1 MKKFD
6 KDKYLR
12 KLKIKRWIQNYSRYL
27 YISVSFLFV
36 CMIGIYFAYSKFF
49 VKQEIEVVR
58 TTVGEFTND
67 DFVLNIYV
75 DNEKVEEAPKKDDW
89 YYADSVSFNNNAE
102 AVWDSDNWS
111 LLVTK
116 LTGKTKCDIYFKKIE
131 SKVPDIIAQ
140 LDTTGKC
147 PTVNA
152 DGTVKVT
159 AVEATDGYLC
169 KAKDTYGDSY
179 YYRGT
184 VTNNYVKFAGFY
196 WRIVRINDDRSV
208 RVIYDGTIAHANGT
222 SRSDGYIETSDFNDA
237 LTHSNSHVGYM
248 YGSTKAT
255 TYVGAHANTNDSTI
269 KKKVDDWYKTNILGT
284 AYEQYLTDNIFCNDR
299 SISRGVPS
307 DGGYNNLGY
316 AKNVTA
322 YRWHY
327 FATSS
332 YNSKMMLTCP

>member
-58 TTVGEFTND
+58 TTVGEFTNGD
-67 DFVLNIYV
+67 IVLNIYV

-102 AVWDSDNWS
+102 AVWNSDNWS

-116 LTGKTKCDIYFKKIE
+116 LTGKTKCDIYLKKIE

-147 PTVNA
+147 LTINA

-184 VTNNYVKFAGFY
+184 VTNNYVNSIGNASTGNSVGLTQGI
-196 WRIVRINDDRSV
+196 RPVINLKPEALKNG
-208 RVIYDGTIAHANGT
+208 DGTMDNP
-222 SRSDGYIETSDFNDA
+222 
-237 LTHSNSHVGYM
+237 
-248 YGSTKAT
+248 
-255 TYVGAHANTNDSTI
+255 
-269 KKKVDDWYKTNILGT
+269 
-284 AYEQYLTDNIFCNDR
+284 YE
-299 SISRGVPS
+299 P
-307 DGGYNNLGY
+307 
-316 AKNVTA
+316 
-322 YRWHY
+322 
-327 FATSS
+327 
-332 YNSKMMLTCP
+332 